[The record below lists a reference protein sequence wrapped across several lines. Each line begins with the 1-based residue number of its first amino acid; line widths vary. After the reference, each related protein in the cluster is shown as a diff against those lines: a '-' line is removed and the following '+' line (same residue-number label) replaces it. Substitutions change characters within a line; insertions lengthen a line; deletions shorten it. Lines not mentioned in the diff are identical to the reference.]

1 MGRLHVALPKHR
13 FLLFL
18 SFIYLFSFASLY
30 IQLPGL
36 YGDNGIL
43 PVNLLRLTTPTN
55 IQDFVQ
61 EPNLL
66 RLSSIF
72 RLDVIFMFELCVVVG
87 VVLAFLAAWF
97 SEFRNSFVFSI
108 LWLTYFSVFKG
119 GQTFLWFQWI
129 YRYSSFKPATDF
141 FALRCKRSNCFVA
154 LTLAV
159 VPTNVLCRRAL
170 HWHYQSQCIPN
181 PLSWYAHH
189 LPGWFHHLGV
199 ASTLAIEIIFP
210 LLFFVPLRGVRLFSF
225 YAQVFL
231 QTLIILTGN
240 FNFFNLLIIALCY
253 SLLKNEDFRP
263 RNRYGTNTLD
273 LLSDLCSC
281 VLIVSV
287 LLISGYLFNVRIM
300 PDITVSS
307 SIGFSKNQ
315 FYWLLSE
322 VLPHISYIGVAL
334 YFMELF
340 LSFVCALRARKGFR
354 RFHELLGVGIVG
366 LIGITLL
373 FGSLVPLSTLD
384 DKSVNKLPVG
394 TRRIY
399 QQLKP
404 YQLTNSYGLFRRMT
418 GVGGRPEVILEGA
431 LHEDGPWTEY
441 HFRFKPGR
449 VNRIPPVV
457 MPHQPRLDWQLW
469 FAALSRPD
477 NHPWFYN
484 LVYRLLQQ
492 EQDVLELL
500 DTSSLPSNPK
510 YIRAQLYTYHY
521 TSPNDQSGNW
531 WHRVKKSDYLP
542 PVSLSSPLLQSAVE
556 HSGLIGKRRHRP
568 MDPTPL
574 SLFLVRVRALIGQ
587 PPDLTPLLLVCLIL
601 WITKRASSN
610 ASATA
615 ARTARDG

>member
-1 MGRLHVALPKHR
+1 MGRLNVTLPKHR

-18 SFIYLFSFASLY
+18 SFIYLFSFTSLY

-36 YGDNGIL
+36 YGENGIL

-55 IQDFVQ
+55 LQDFVQ

-66 RLSSIF
+66 RFSSIF
-72 RLDVIFMFELCVVVG
+72 KLDVIFMFELCVVVG
-87 VVLAFLAAWF
+87 AVLAFLAAWF

-119 GQTFLWFQWI
+119 GQTFLWFQWDI
-129 YRYSSFKPATDF
+129 LLLEAGFIAILLSSLPLTSSRYVASDRI
-141 FALRCKRSNCFVA
+141 ALWLLRWLLFRLMFSAGVVK
-154 LTLAV
+154 LTSECPSWWDLK
-159 VPTNVLCRRAL
+159 AL

-189 LPGWFHHLGV
+189 LPGWFHQLGV

-281 VLIVSV
+281 ILIVSV
-287 LLISGYLFNVRIM
+287 LLISGYLFNLRIM
-300 PDITVSS
+300 PDFTVSS

-322 VLPHISYIGVAL
+322 ILPHISYIGVAL
-334 YFMELF
+334 YFVELF

-354 RFHELLGVGIVG
+354 RFHELLGVGVVG

-373 FGSLVPLSTLD
+373 FGSLVPFSTLD
-384 DKSVNKLPVG
+384 DKSVNKLPAG

-492 EQDVLELL
+492 ERDG
-500 DTSSLPSNPK
+500 
-510 YIRAQLYTYHY
+510 H
-521 TSPNDQSGNW
+521 QSGNW
-531 WHRVKKSDYLP
+531 WRRVKKSDYLP
-542 PVSLSSPLLQSAVE
+542 PVSLSSSLLQSAVE

-574 SLFLVRVRALIGQ
+574 SLFLIRMRTLIGQ

-615 ARTARDG
+615 ARTAGDR